1 MGKLVSGDHHR
12 GGLASRPVWLSAT
25 GGLRLVGDAW
35 GDPEAPPVVMLH
47 GAGQTRHAWG
57 VTAEAL
63 AGSGWYVVAVDLRG
77 HGDSDWPRD
86 AAYSLEAFAEDVVAL
101 TDSFG
106 EPPVVVGASLGGLAA
121 LVAQGGAPRQLYRAL
136 VLVDITPKLEANGV
150 QRVLRFMA
158 AHLDGFRS
166 LEEASA
172 VITRYLPDR
181 PARGNPEGLT
191 RVLRQ
196 TADGRWRWR
205 WDPRFATAL
214 GDLAGEDPHRLTKR
228 TEEISRLLT
237 NAARRVQVPTLI
249 VRGGRSDVTS
259 DHGVAEFLNAVP
271 HADHVTVGE
280 AGHMVAGDHN
290 DAFTA
295 AVAGFLRRLTATPGL
310 TP

>member
-1 MGKLVSGDHHR
+1 M
-12 GGLASRPVWLSAT
+12 
-25 GGLRLVGDAW
+25 
-35 GDPEAPPVVMLH
+35 
-47 GAGQTRHAWG
+47 
-57 VTAEAL
+57 
-63 AGSGWYVVAVDLRG
+63 
-77 HGDSDWPRD
+77 
-86 AAYSLEAFAEDVVAL
+86 
-101 TDSFG
+101 
-106 EPPVVVGASLGGLAA
+106 
-121 LVAQGGAPRQLYRAL
+121 AQGGAPRQLYRAL

-150 QRVLRFMA
+150 QRVLGFMA
-158 AHLDGFRS
+158 AHIDGFRS

-181 PARGNPEGLT
+181 PARGNLEGLT

-205 WDPRFATAL
+205 WDPRFATVL
-214 GDLAGEDPHRLTKR
+214 GDLAGDDAHRLTQR
-228 TEEISRLLT
+228 TEEIGRLLT

-290 DAFTA
+290 NAFTA
-295 AVAGFLRRLTATPGL
+295 AVAGFLRRLTTTPGL